1 MRGKEGGREG
11 SCGST
16 PPLLY
21 KLIAEVSCYLLCC
34 VPLVTQNSLGMLW
47 AGIPQRHEYQEA
59 WGTLG
64 VHLPDVPN
72 VFIGL
77 GSGIS
82 MVPPMLHLE
91 KPRN

>member
-11 SCGST
+11 SCGSL

-21 KLIAEVSCYLLCC
+21 KLISEVSCYRLCC
-34 VPLVTQNSLGMLW
+34 VPLVAQNSLGTLW

-59 WGTLG
+59 WGTLRF
-64 VHLPDVPN
+64 HLPEVPN
-72 VFIGL
+72 VFIAL

-82 MVPPMLHLE
+82 MVSPVLRLE